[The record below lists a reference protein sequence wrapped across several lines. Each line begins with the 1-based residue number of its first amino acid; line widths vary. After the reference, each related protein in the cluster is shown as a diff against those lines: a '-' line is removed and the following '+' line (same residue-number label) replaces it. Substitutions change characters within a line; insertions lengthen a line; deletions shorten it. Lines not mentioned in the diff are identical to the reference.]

1 MSIADKLKTV
11 AQKMEDVYRTGLFK
25 YAQKSTESGET
36 ILLENS
42 APEPFVN
49 MKPYGHS
56 WQNGTPTPTEPQPI
70 ESAKE
75 VKVIGKNWYSGDDV
89 TATRYV
95 EVSTNPIPIGTY
107 TISAKVETNYPNA
120 EYYGVSILNKND
132 SAFYTAI
139 LNAEKDGR
147 YYWTM
152 ELTEECYELGFYVA
166 ETDSSSTNYTTIF
179 SDIQIEL
186 GNEATEYEPYKEQT
200 LTLPTL
206 HGIGDVR
213 DYVDFERKKLVHRIQ
228 KYTCTDV
235 TDVWR
240 YLGDTS
246 NRKENAFFRMQADG
260 IKVNTEL
267 LCTHLE
273 GIYTIWQTD
282 KDYLGCEC
290 VEANC
295 IDFTIPYSLLGVT
308 YDSTSTEKE
317 DAMRTWL
324 QSNTLEFYGE
334 LAEPIETD
342 LTDDEIYAF
351 KRLRANSPTTTIVGQ
366 GQVDVT
372 YIVDNRQ

>member
-25 YAQKSTESGET
+25 YAPKSTASGEMV
-36 ILLENS
+36 LLENS

-56 WQNGTPTPTEPQPI
+56 WQNETPTPTEPQPF

-75 VKVIGKNWYSGDDV
+75 VKVYGKNLLDESTISSKDVSGGFCYHLDK
-89 TATRYV
+89 
-95 EVSTNPIPIGTY
+95 PLFLKGGQTY
-107 TISAKVETNYPNA
+107 TVKM
-120 EYYGVSILNKND
+120 YGHSVNPKSFNVYRNDIESENLFAYSFDSDILTFTLYEDTHCVIRMWWDND
-132 SAFYTAI
+132 NNIPPLESVRAQ
-139 LNAEKDGR
+139 L
-147 YYWTM
+147 
-152 ELTEECYELGFYVA
+152 ELGDYA
-166 ETDSSSTNYTTIF
+166 TN
-179 SDIQIEL
+179 
-186 GNEATEYEPYKEQT
+186 YEPYKEQT

-206 HGIGDVR
+206 RGIGDVR
-213 DYVDFERKKLVHRIQ
+213 DYVDYDRKKLVHRIQ

-308 YDSTSTEKE
+308 YDSTFTEKE

-342 LTDDEIYAF
+342 LTDEQIYAF
-351 KRLRANSPTTTIVGQ
+351 KRLRANNPTTTIVGQ

-372 YIVDNRQ
+372 YILDNRQ